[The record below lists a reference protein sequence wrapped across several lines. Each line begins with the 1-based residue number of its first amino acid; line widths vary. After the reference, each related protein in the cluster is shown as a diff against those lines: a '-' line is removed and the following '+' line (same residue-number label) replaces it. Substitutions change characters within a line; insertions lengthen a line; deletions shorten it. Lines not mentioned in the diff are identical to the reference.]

1 MAGDKMLR
9 LESVEDVTTCIK
21 SVQDTAFITN
31 GLSKTSLDGED
42 EVSIS
47 LLQ

>member
-1 MAGDKMLR
+1 MQR
-9 LESVEDVTTCIK
+9 LESIEDMTVCIK

-42 EVSIS
+42 EVSG
-47 LLQ
+47 